1 MYDFTMDFSGLS
13 GIAKALKEGQR
24 ERTLADVGRQFA
36 SGSIDYDAL
45 GAKLMAAGDV
55 RNALLAL
62 RIGAMR
68 GPRYAHRIG
77 AAMRRDDDAGRD

>member
-24 ERTLADVGRQFA
+24 ERTLADVGRQFT
-36 SGSIDYDAL
+36 SGPIDYDKL
-45 GAKLMAAGDV
+45 GAKLMAAGDI

-68 GPRYAHRIG
+68 GPKYGRRIG
-77 AAMRRDDDAGRD
+77 AVARSDDDADRD